1 MSAAD
6 LAWSAAWLAAAAV
19 ACARLLRAAS
29 QPDASVKNGCRWL
42 AVAAACLA
50 AGAAGQLAFGGL
62 IGGAQPLR
70 LADLVSLAAL
80 PALIIGL
87 ATLTGPAAAGS
98 GGDASDRPG
107 PVPAGAA
114 EGGSLPGIVTDSCLL
129 VVALFAICLVS
140 MFGPDYATADVGRA
154 AFALALVRPV
164 ADLAALG
171 IVLRFAVRSPRMT
184 LLPVLALVAVAIGD
198 ALAVGDRIAGQPPGA
213 GARTF
218 LVIALALLALGSAA
232 APGPVLRLRAGLPGI
247 ADRAPWPG
255 AQWPDALPG
264 AWWSSPATI
273 AALATTTVA
282 ALVVTGYALAG
293 VPVSAP
299 LLAIAGSVAVLLL
312 VARLAALARRASAVA
327 ASALESDGMFRSL
340 ADATSDAILTS
351 DLAGVIEHASQ
362 AVAEFGYLPR
372 ELTGQRLADLVHP
385 EDRQAGIRAA
395 LTGMRGAAGSGSFA
409 GRVRGADGS
418 WRYVEATLSRYGQ
431 AGVPARMLVTARD
444 VSDRVALR
452 HQVNQL
458 TFHDSLTGLP
468 NRAYVEDLVKELTT
482 AAGQG
487 GVPAGPAP
495 DGAVPE
501 VPAAELPAAELP
513 AADVPAAEVTAI
525 LVDLDGFSAVN
536 ELVGATGAD
545 LMLAQVGR
553 RVRAAVPPPAT
564 VGRWGSD
571 EFAILWG
578 SGQAV
583 AEAAELAERVAG
595 QIAAEPFS
603 VGGKEI
609 PMTVSVGVATCGAA
623 EAVLGNASFALSRA
637 KEAGGGRVEVFAPKM
652 SEQAL
657 RRAALADELRQ
668 AIARGELAV
677 EFRPIVEIATAR
689 VRDMQAVVTWPG
701 PPEPGGPSGHGDQ
714 GELAAAVADRG
725 LDAQIGSW
733 ALQAGCAQLARWR
746 CDGWPVGLSLR
757 CPPGFVTAPR
767 FVASVLAALEEAD
780 VPPQALT
787 LEISER
793 TLLDPPGQ
801 VAADLAG
808 LRRKGIRLAIGD
820 FGTGYAAIAGL
831 RRSSVDVIK
840 IAPSLVAGLDAD
852 PTLDLLVETIV
863 RFAGELGI
871 DVVADG
877 IDEPGQRDRLAAMG
891 CRLGQGSAVGGPAPG
906 RDPAPVLAT
915 GLGAPPAPQHGDR

>member
-1 MSAAD
+1 VSAAGI
-6 LAWSAAWLAAAAV
+6 AWSAAWLLTAAV
-19 ACARLLRAAS
+19 AGARLLRAS
-29 QPDASVKNGCRWL
+29 DHPEPSVKNGCRWL
-42 AVAAACLA
+42 AAAAACL
-50 AGAAGQLAFGGL
+50 GVGGTSQLAFGGML
-62 IGGAQPLR
+62 GGAQPLR
-70 LADLVSLAAL
+70 MADLISLAAL
-80 PALIIGL
+80 PAIVIGL
-87 ATLTGPAAAGS
+87 ATLTGPAASGEPGQPAAGRPQREA
-98 GGDASDRPG
+98 GGAGRTG
-107 PVPAGAA
+107 P
-114 EGGSLPGIVTDSCLL
+114 LPGIVTDSCLL
-129 VVALFAICLVS
+129 VVSLFAVCLVT

-171 IVLRFAVRSPRMT
+171 VVLRFAVRSPRLT
-184 LLPVLALVAVAIGD
+184 LLPVLALVAVAVGD
-198 ALAVGDRIAGQPPGA
+198 ALAVGDRIAGRPPGPAA
-213 GARTF
+213 GSF
-218 LVIALALLALGSAA
+218 LIIALALLALCPTAVSGSPA
-232 APGPVLRLRAGLPGI
+232 RAFWTGLPGL
-247 ADRAPWPG
+247 AEREPGPEAAAGRPAARAG
-255 AQWPDALPG
+255 G
-264 AWWSSPATI
+264 WWSSPATI
-273 AALATTTVA
+273 AALASATAA
-282 ALVVTGYALAG
+282 ALAVTGYAIAG

-299 LLAIAGSVAVLLL
+299 VLAIVGSVAVLLL
-312 VARLAALARRASAVA
+312 VARLAALARQASRVA
-327 ASALESDGMFRSL
+327 ASALESDWMFRSL
-340 ADATSDAILTS
+340 ADVTSDAILVS
-351 DLAGVIEHASQ
+351 DLTGTIEHASA
-362 AVAEFGYLPR
+362 AVSEFGYAPQDLA
-372 ELTGQRLADLVHP
+372 GQRLADIVHP
-385 EDRQAGIRAA
+385 EDRRAGIRAA
-395 LTGMRGAAGSGSFA
+395 ITGLRAAAGIGSFA

-418 WRYVEATLSRYGQ
+418 WRYVEATLARYGQ
-431 AGVPARMLVTARD
+431 AGAPARLLITARD
-444 VSDRVALR
+444 VSERVALR
-452 HQVNQL
+452 RQVSQL
-458 TFHDSLTGLP
+458 TFHDGLTGLP
-468 NRAYVEDLVKELTT
+468 NRAYVEDRVKEL
-482 AAGQG
+482 AA
-487 GVPAGPAP
+487 ACP
-495 DGAVPE
+495 DGAEPDVA
-501 VPAAELPAAELP
+501 VAAGTGPA
-513 AADVPAAEVTAI
+513 VSAI
-525 LVDLDGFSAVN
+525 LLDLDGFSAVN

-906 RDPAPVLAT
+906 RDPAPALAT